1 MTEVLAL
8 SGGMLRVSAARSAAG
23 EWFDVR
29 LDVSAPPFSGTV
41 ESAWFDEEMASLR
54 DALAVLAGGVR
65 HERAFEVDGHRGATL
80 RLVAEPAVGGGVQ
93 APGELALR
101 VWLTPSGD
109 DPSVV
114 LQFDTFEPPET
125 FARGLARLETLLV

>member
-54 DALAVLAGGVR
+54 DALATLAAGVR
-65 HERAFEVDGHRGATL
+65 EERVLEVDGHRGALL
-80 RLVAEPAVGGGVQ
+80 RLTAQPAFPPT
-93 APGELALR
+93 AGELALR

>member
-8 SGGMLRVSAARSAAG
+8 SGGMLRIVARRQEGPAAPVEGFA
-23 EWFDVR
+23 VR
-29 LDVSAPPFSGTV
+29 LEAEAPPFSGAIDDV
-41 ESAWFDEEMASLR
+41 WFHEQLAALR

-65 HERAFEVDGHRGATL
+65 ERRELEVDGHRGATL
-80 RLVAEPAVGGGVQ
+80 RLSAEPAY
-93 APGELALR
+93 PPTGELAVR

-125 FARGLARLETLLV
+125 FANGLAQLETLLG